1 MFGFLIKSAFR
12 NAWRHRLRALLTVTG
27 LVVAI
32 LAFGLLKTIVTAW
45 YAGADAAS
53 NARLVTRSS
62 ISLVFTLPISY
73 KDRIRQVDGVESV
86 SWANWFGGV
95 YIDERNFFPQFAV
108 SEGYLDQ
115 YPEFVLAEAD
125 KKAWLVD
132 RRGVVVGRKLATRY
146 GWKIG
151 DVIPIKGTIFP
162 GEWSFVLRAIYDGKE
177 KNTDENQFFFHWNYL
192 NETIKK
198 SAPRRADRTG
208 VFIVSIEN
216 PDNAAEI
223 SGVIDAEFR
232 NSLAETLTE
241 TEKAFQLGFV
251 AMTEAIVVAIEIV
264 SYVVI
269 LIIMAVMANTMA
281 MAARERTSEYATLKA
296 LGFAPGFISTL
307 IVLESLILC
316 ALGAVIGIAL
326 TYPLAR
332 GFGNALDNIFPVFNI
347 ASETPWLQ
355 LMCALVVAL
364 VAAITPAIRS
374 ARVRI
379 VEGLRS
385 IG

>member
-1 MFGFLIKSAFR
+1 MIGFLIKSAFR

-32 LAFGLLKTIVTAW
+32 LAFGLLKTIVSAW

-73 KDRIRQVDGVESV
+73 KGRIRQVDGVEAI

-108 SEGYLDQ
+108 SNGYLDQ
-115 YPEFVLAEAD
+115 YPEFVLSEAD

-132 RRGVVVGRKLATRY
+132 RRGAVVGRKLAKRF
-146 GWKIG
+146 GWQIG
-151 DVIPIKGTIFP
+151 DVIPLKGTIFP
-162 GEWSFVLRAIYDGKE
+162 GEWNFVLRAIYDGKE
-177 KNTDENQFFFHWNYL
+177 QNTDENQFFFHWDYL
-192 NETIKK
+192 NESIKK
-198 SAPRRADRTG
+198 TAPRRGDRTG
-208 VFIVSIEN
+208 VFIVSIED
-216 PDNAAEI
+216 PDKAAEI
-223 SGVIDAEFR
+223 SRTIDAEFR
-232 NSLAETLTE
+232 NSLAETMTE

-296 LGFAPGFISTL
+296 LGFAPGFIASL

-316 ALGAVIGIAL
+316 ALGAAIGVAM

-332 GFGNALDNIFPVFNI
+332 AFGGALDNVFPVFNV
-347 ASETPWLQ
+347 AAETPWLQ
-355 LMCALVVAL
+355 LACAMVVAL
-364 VAAITPAIRS
+364 VAAVTPAIRS

-379 VEGLRS
+379 VDGLRS

>member
-12 NAWRHRLRALLTVTG
+12 NAWRHRLRAMLTITG

-73 KDRIRQVDGVESV
+73 KDRIRQVGGVDSV

-95 YIDERNFFPQFAV
+95 YLEERNFFPQFAV
-108 SEGYLDQ
+108 SNGYLDQ
-115 YPEFVLAEAD
+115 YPEFVISEAD

-132 RRGVVVGRKLATRY
+132 RRGVVVGRKLAERF
-146 GWKIG
+146 GWKLG

-162 GEWSFVLRAIYDGKE
+162 GEWNFVLRAIYDGKE
-177 KNTDENQFFFHWNYL
+177 QNTDENQFFFHWDYL
-192 NETIKK
+192 NEKIRKA
-198 SAPRRADRTG
+198 SPRRADRTG
-208 VFIVSIEN
+208 VFIVTIDT
-216 PDNAAEI
+216 PDRAAEVSSI
-223 SGVIDAEFR
+223 IDAEFR

-281 MAARERTSEYATLKA
+281 MAARERIGEYATLKA
-296 LGFAPGFISTL
+296 LGFAPGFISTM
-307 IVLESLILC
+307 IVLESVILC
-316 ALGAVIGIAL
+316 ALGAGLGIAL
-326 TYPLAR
+326 TYPVAHA
-332 GFGNALDNIFPVFNI
+332 FGSALDNLFPVFNV

-355 LMCALVVAL
+355 LACALVVAL
-364 VAAITPAIRS
+364 VAAVTPAIRS

-379 VEGLRS
+379 VDGLRS

>member
-1 MFGFLIKSAFR
+1 MFLFLLKSAFL
-12 NAWRHRLRALLTVTG
+12 NAWRHRLRAVLTVTG

-73 KDRIRQVDGVESV
+73 KDRIRRVDGVTAI
-86 SWANWFGGV
+86 SWANWFGGI
-95 YIDERNFFPQFAV
+95 YIDERNFFPQFAI
-108 SEGYLDQ
+108 SNGYLDQ
-115 YPEFVLAEAD
+115 YPEFVVAEAD
-125 KKAWLVD
+125 KKAFLVD
-132 RRGVVVGRKLATRY
+132 RRGVVAGRKLAKRF
-146 GWKIG
+146 GWQVG
-151 DVIPIKGTIFP
+151 DVIPLKGTIFP
-162 GEWSFVLRAIYDGKE
+162 GEWSFVLRAIYDGRE
-177 KNTDENQFFFHWNYL
+177 QNTDENQFFFHWDYL
-192 NETIKK
+192 NETMKK
-198 SAPRRADRTG
+198 SAPRRANRTG
-208 VFIVSIEN
+208 VFIVSVNN
-216 PDNAAEI
+216 PDNVAEI
-223 SGVIDAEFR
+223 SAAIDKEFR

-251 AMTEAIVVAIEIV
+251 SMTEAIVVAIEIV

-296 LGFAPGFISTL
+296 LGFSPGFISML
-307 IVLESLILC
+307 IVLESVLLC
-316 ALGAVIGIAL
+316 AVGAVIGIAL

-332 GFGNALDNIFPVFNI
+332 GFGNALDNVFPVFNV
-347 ASETPWLQ
+347 ARETPWLQ
-355 LMCALVVAL
+355 SGCALVVAL
-364 VAAITPAIRS
+364 VAAATPAIRS
-374 ARVRI
+374 ARIRI
-379 VEGLRS
+379 VDGLRS